1 MQIGYLLQIQPNLDL
16 GRLRFRPESASEFNL
31 IFLFVLL
38 GIIVIGAGVGI
49 FFYIRHKFRLEEMNR
64 LREETRIRLM
74 IAEFSLGTDEQQF
87 LCDLTGSESPGR
99 HIPLLESR
107 TDFER
112 SVQAFRTENP
122 QHPGLNLVANLRQKL
137 GYGFG
142 NMRNKFEDTRMLPVG
157 SRLQCQIARKT
168 KDVIFLTNIVGI
180 NEHHFFIRPPLSKG
194 RPVSISRFPILT
206 LKISREGDAEYEM
219 TVKVA
224 GETPNEMKTVI
235 LEHSTDIQKLA
246 FRNAPRVRVALE
258 EKFYV
263 VRQQFASEKGHNKF
277 KVHDSQYAFNGSV
290 KDLSIGGA
298 LVVLPFNKLNP
309 VVGDWVVFHIP
320 EAQIQDDIVG
330 EVVRLT
336 PLEDSMVQ
344 LHLRFS
350 GVKEINRLKMNK
362 YLQSLPA
369 EDPQQAAGA

>member
-1 MQIGYLLQIQPNLDL
+1 MQISYLLQIQPNLDL
-16 GRLRFRPESASEFNL
+16 ERLQFRPESVSEFNV
-31 IFLFVLL
+31 IVPFILL
-38 GIIVIGAGVGI
+38 GIIVIGAGLGT
-49 FFYIRHKFRLEEMNR
+49 FFYFRHKFRLEEMNR

-74 IAEFSLGTDEQQF
+74 ISEFSLGTDDQQF
-87 LCDLTGSESPGR
+87 LCDLTGSNSPGR
-99 HIPLLESR
+99 HIPLLESK

-112 SVQAFRTENP
+112 SVLAFRTENP
-122 QHPGLNLVANLRQKL
+122 KHPGLNLVSNLRQKL

-168 KDVIFLTNIVGI
+168 KDIMFLTNIVGTS
-180 NEHHFFIRPPLSKG
+180 EQHMFIRPPLSQG

-206 LKISREGDAEYEM
+206 LKISREGDAEYEI
-219 TVKVA
+219 TAKVA

-246 FRNAPRVRVALE
+246 FRNAPRVRVALD

-263 VRQQFASEKGHNKF
+263 VRQQFASEKGHSKF
-277 KVHDSQYAFNGSV
+277 KVHDSQYSFNGNV

-298 LVVLPFNKLNP
+298 LVVLPFSKLNP
-309 VVGDWVVFHIP
+309 VVGDWVVFRIP
-320 EAQIQDDIVG
+320 EAQIHDDMVG

-336 PLEDSMVQ
+336 PLEDAMIQ

-362 YLQSLPA
+362 YLQSLPT